1 MKLSI
6 TIFLLLV
13 LCVKGYTQNFTYESS
28 IGKFKNATSFYINS
42 AGILF
47 VTDDFSDEVY
57 QLDTLG
63 NLLNSI
69 GGYGW
74 DINAFDDPV
83 DVFADPLTVFVTDK
97 NNNRIQR
104 FDKNLNFIFEFNKS
118 ESDIEEERFGYPL
131 SAVQSNQGD
140 VIILDSENKKI
151 LKFNLF
157 GDFIQTIGGY
167 DYGSY
172 TLSNPKKLAVS
183 MKNNI
188 YVLDEEGIFIY
199 DSYGTAAGKIETP
212 EEMNCIRIIF
222 QWLSINSGEKIYLA
236 NLNSKEK
243 KLFEVT
249 LNGYKSDIEIVSSF
263 FFNSRIYVLTTKNIL
278 IFSAQ

>member
-1 MKLSI
+1 
-6 TIFLLLV
+6 V